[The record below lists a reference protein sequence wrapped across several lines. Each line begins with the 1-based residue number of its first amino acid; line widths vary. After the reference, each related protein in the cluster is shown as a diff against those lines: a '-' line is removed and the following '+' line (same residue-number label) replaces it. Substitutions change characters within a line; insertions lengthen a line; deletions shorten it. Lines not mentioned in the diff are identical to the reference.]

1 MILSCFCV
9 QANAEDTSL
18 EALITAGRADIATG
32 QATVETL
39 LEKIIGEQHTAAAAE
54 AAAAS
59 ALAAIES
66 LTTEQEAATAS
77 IATAYTT
84 SLTSIEVS
92 TVSRNSASSV
102 LSSALAT
109 LVFALSSYDSHVCMA
124 ATGCIP
130 VFLVSMHIVGRFW
143 RLAWSDLFSSAAGK
157 ILIGS
162 LSICI
167 RCLVKEGNLHHCSQ
181 LLHAVSPYSP
191 KLSLGSCVLKA
202 PVL

>member
-1 MILSCFCV
+1 MVCSLSSHHFVPPNFAQGMILSCCCA

-39 LEKIIGEQHTAAAAE
+39 LEKIIGEQDTAAAAE

-66 LTTEQEAATAS
+66 LTTQQEAAAADIAS
-77 IATAYTT
+77 AYTA

-109 LVFALSSYDSHVCMA
+109 LVFALSSYDSHVCTA
-124 ATGCIP
+124 ATGCITP
-130 VFLVSMHIVGRFW
+130 IYPP
-143 RLAWSDLFSSAAGK
+143 LF
-157 ILIGS
+157 
-162 LSICI
+162 
-167 RCLVKEGNLHHCSQ
+167 
-181 LLHAVSPYSP
+181 
-191 KLSLGSCVLKA
+191 
-202 PVL
+202 